1 MEVLYWVA
9 YHQYQ
14 KDSMMNLTDW
24 LLYLSV
30 VVIST
35 ASPGPAVLLSMT
47 NAVRYGWRSSVY
59 SSLGNITGLTVL
71 CGLSILGIS
80 TLFSFSAELFV
91 VLKIVGACYLM
102 YLGYK
107 QWTSAT
113 TEVQIPSQLTTSL
126 TYEKRQLFLQGFGV
140 AVTNPKALL
149 FFGALFPQFISNEL
163 PFAQQILVMLVTVL
177 FASFTAL
184 MSYGF
189 LASYFPSRVKLG
201 TSGIQVFRKLS
212 GAIFVSLGVAL
223 LGVNFK

>member
-1 MEVLYWVA
+1 
-9 YHQYQ
+9 
-14 KDSMMNLTDW
+14 MMNLTDW

-113 TEVQIPSQLTTSL
+113 TEVQIPSQLTTSM
-126 TYEKRQLFLQGFGV
+126 T
-140 AVTNPKALL
+140 
-149 FFGALFPQFISNEL
+149 
-163 PFAQQILVMLVTVL
+163 
-177 FASFTAL
+177 
-184 MSYGF
+184 
-189 LASYFPSRVKLG
+189 
-201 TSGIQVFRKLS
+201 
-212 GAIFVSLGVAL
+212 
-223 LGVNFK
+223 

>member
-1 MEVLYWVA
+1 
-9 YHQYQ
+9 
-14 KDSMMNLTDW
+14 
-24 LLYLSV
+24 
-30 VVIST
+30 
-35 ASPGPAVLLSMT
+35 MT

-107 QWTSAT
+107 QWTSPSA
-113 TEVQIPSQLTTSL
+113 EVPMPSQLKASL
-126 TYEKRQLFLQGFGV
+126 TYEKRQLFLQGLGV

-149 FFGALFPQFISNEL
+149 FFGALFPQFISIEL
-163 PFAQQILVMLVTVL
+163 PF
-177 FASFTAL
+177 
-184 MSYGF
+184 
-189 LASYFPSRVKLG
+189 
-201 TSGIQVFRKLS
+201 FRKLS

>member
-1 MEVLYWVA
+1 
-9 YHQYQ
+9 
-14 KDSMMNLTDW
+14 MMNLTDW

-35 ASPGPAVLLSMT
+35 ASPGPAVLLSIT

-107 QWTSAT
+107 QWTSPSA
-113 TEVQIPSQLTTSL
+113 EVPMPSQLKASL
-126 TYEKRQLFLQGFGV
+126 TYEKRQLFLQGLGV

-149 FFGALFPQFISNEL
+149 FFGALFPQFISIEL
-163 PFAQQILVMLVTVL
+163 PF
-177 FASFTAL
+177 
-184 MSYGF
+184 
-189 LASYFPSRVKLG
+189 
-201 TSGIQVFRKLS
+201 FRKLS